1 MTTRNHR
8 LAVATLVVAALFGTQ
23 GCVMGQ
29 DAHPVSSLTV
39 DEAKGEAQSVED
51 DIAALI
57 PPESVTHV
65 EQASTGGLLSC
76 AGESAYQWY
85 GHTYVDL
92 RAGVDVEAILD
103 AVVDKWRHD
112 KSISTSRRTT
122 WSKLHVV
129 ELDGPH
135 NSTYFINARHSSDQ
149 ISITS
154 FSQCFILPEGVD
166 PGKDF

>member
-1 MTTRNHR
+1 
-8 LAVATLVVAALFGTQ
+8 
-23 GCVMGQ
+23 
-29 DAHPVSSLTV
+29 LTPE
-39 DEAKGEAQSVED
+39 EARGEAQSVED

-57 PPESVTHV
+57 PPASVTHL
-65 EQASTGGLLSC
+65 EQVQKGGLLSC

-85 GHTYVDL
+85 GHAHADL
-92 RAGVDVEAILD
+92 LAGVDVEAILD
-103 AVVDKWRHD
+103 AAVDKWKYD
-112 KSISTSRRTT
+112 KSISASRRTT

-135 NSTYFINARHSSDQ
+135 NSTYFIHVRHSGDQ

-166 PGKDF
+166 PGEEF